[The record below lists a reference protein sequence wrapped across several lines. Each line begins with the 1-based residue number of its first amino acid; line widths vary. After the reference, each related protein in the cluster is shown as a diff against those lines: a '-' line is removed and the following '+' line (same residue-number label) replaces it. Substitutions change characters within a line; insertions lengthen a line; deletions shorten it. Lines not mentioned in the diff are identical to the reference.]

1 MENKQ
6 VEVGTM
12 TKDYNL
18 TVAELEKMSEKCSV
32 LVENRGY
39 SQGIVT
45 LKELDDLSVVPQMD
59 RKKTM
64 RIIDLVHASV
74 NKNDLLGIAV
84 DSIENN
90 INAKFRLSYNHKTQ
104 KKREE
109 KLLERAKEIVDDFN
123 KQVNLSGEIAKAIG
137 VSVKKAKAY
146 IDSVN
151 SIAKMIAE
159 DRVRLDYFSSP
170 GRSSFVDNAEYGG
183 SFDFSTL
190 CKKRRLLTGTFTA
203 IQKALD
209 PVQTK
214 ENSSLDKE
222 KLK

>member
-59 RKKTM
+59 RGKTM

-109 KLLERAKEIVDDFN
+109 KLLERAKEIIDDFN
-123 KQVNLSGEIAKAIG
+123 KQGIEFATHKPLISSVIPAPTEHISKPPMDIFSAKLPSVPC
-137 VSVKKAKAY
+137 VS
-146 IDSVN
+146 
-151 SIAKMIAE
+151 
-159 DRVRLDYFSSP
+159 R
-170 GRSSFVDNAEYGG
+170 
-183 SFDFSTL
+183 
-190 CKKRRLLTGTFTA
+190 
-203 IQKALD
+203 
-209 PVQTK
+209 
-214 ENSSLDKE
+214 
-222 KLK
+222 